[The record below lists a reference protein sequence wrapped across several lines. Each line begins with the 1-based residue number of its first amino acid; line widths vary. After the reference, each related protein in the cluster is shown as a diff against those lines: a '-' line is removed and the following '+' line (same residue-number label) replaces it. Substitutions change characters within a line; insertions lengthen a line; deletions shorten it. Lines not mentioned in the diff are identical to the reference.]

1 MDRDILLRKLDS
13 LSRCIRRIENKRPP
27 TVGELI
33 SDIDLQDILSVNLER
48 AVQLCVDIGAHV
60 LADLEAPPP
69 RTMGEVFG
77 QLADQAVI
85 GKNIATLLRQA
96 VGFRNLSVHSYDQVD
111 WQRVF
116 DIIHKHLDDFR
127 TYSQAVTGWMERQRK

>member
-1 MDRDILLRKLDS
+1 MDRDVIARKLDS
-13 LSRCIRRIENKRPP
+13 LIRCVHRIETKRPA
-27 TVGELI
+27 TVEELA

-60 LADLEAPPP
+60 IADLEVPPP
-69 RTMGEVFG
+69 QTMGEVFST
-77 QLADQAVI
+77 LAAASVI
-85 GKNIATLLRQA
+85 PDNIAAALRKA

-116 DIIHKHLDDFR
+116 EIAHNRLNDFR
-127 TYSQAVTGWMERQRK
+127 AFSQAIQDRVESAA

>member
-1 MDRDILLRKLDS
+1 
-13 LSRCIRRIENKRPP
+13 
-27 TVGELI
+27 
-33 SDIDLQDILSVNLER
+33 
-48 AVQLCVDIGAHV
+48 
-60 LADLEAPPP
+60 
-69 RTMGEVFG
+69 MGEVFG

-85 GKNIATLLRQA
+85 GKNIATLLRRA

-127 TYSQAVTGWMERQRK
+127 TCSQAVTGWMERQRK